1 MMPTNSLTGT
11 VKDLRP
17 FVPAKD
23 FETSKRFYA
32 DLGFE
37 IEPLD
42 ENLAAVR
49 LGDRMFFLQNYFVE
63 AWASNFM
70 LYLVVSNLDDWWKHI
85 ADLDL
90 STRYGVPQPRPP
102 KREPWGANVVHVID
116 PAGVL
121 WHIAETANDSA

>member
-1 MMPTNSLTGT
+1 MMPTSSLAGT
-11 VKDLRP
+11 VKGLRP

-37 IEPLD
+37 IEALD
-42 ENLAAVR
+42 ENLAAIR
-49 LGDRMFFLQNYFVE
+49 LGNHTFLLQNYFVE

-70 LYLVVSNLDDWWKHI
+70 LYLVVSNLDAWWTHI
-85 ADLDL
+85 TSLELA
-90 STRYGVPQPRPP
+90 TRYGVPQPRPP

-121 WHIAETANDSA
+121 WHIAETA